1 MSQMK
6 FVPLLCR
13 THKTPRALSIRQA
26 QQPNNQRK
34 QKKGDKMIKTI
45 KNEAKI
51 CASTIIILALV
62 LVICT
67 GIYELL
73 KYFLVARLSS
83 VLLCRCVLF
92 CP

>member
-1 MSQMK
+1 
-6 FVPLLCR
+6 
-13 THKTPRALSIRQA
+13 
-26 QQPNNQRK
+26 
-34 QKKGDKMIKTI
+34 MIKTI

-73 KYFLVARLSS
+73 RYFLVATFG
-83 VLLCRCVLF
+83 VEI
-92 CP
+92 